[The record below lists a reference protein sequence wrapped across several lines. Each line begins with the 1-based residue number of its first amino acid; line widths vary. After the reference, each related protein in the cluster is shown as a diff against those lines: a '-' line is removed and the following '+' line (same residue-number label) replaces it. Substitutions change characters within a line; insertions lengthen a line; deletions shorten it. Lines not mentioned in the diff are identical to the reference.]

1 SVQTTKNDSAA
12 TAVRVYGTETG
23 LVSLSVSG
31 CPADVSCA
39 FVPSNGLSRFTSR
52 FLVNTTPASPTGTY
66 VLSISATNG
75 SLTTTV
81 PFQLV
86 IADRA
91 VRMFVRGDG
100 GPFSETDDLY
110 ISDGR
115 PNTNFGSDDI
125 LLIDAVGCNKGAG
138 NEPGGVC
145 KSLIKFPS
153 IISARSGQIP
163 VGSRIVN
170 ASLTLRV
177 TNDGRSQTV
186 YQVTE
191 AWDESR
197 ATWNGFHTPG
207 VPGSRGPEFTFDPR
221 PIGPLSL
228 NLTSIVQ
235 RWANGEANQGI
246 LLAST

>member
-1 SVQTTKNDSAA
+1 LDVQGFVYWDGENWGIHPATGVRLSNGLKVSVDAASVQTTKNDSAA
-12 TAVRVYGTETG
+12 ATVRVYGTETG
-23 LVSLSVSG
+23 RVSLSVSG

-39 FVPSNGLSRFTSR
+39 FVPSSGLSRFTSR
-52 FLVNTTPASPTGTY
+52 FVVNTTPASPMGTY
-66 VLSISATNG
+66 SLSISATNG
-75 SLTTTV
+75 SVTTTV
-81 PFQLV
+81 AFQLV

-115 PNTNFGSDDI
+115 PNTNFGSDDM

-191 AWDESR
+191 AWDESN
-197 ATWNGFHTPG
+197 ATWNGFHTP
-207 VPGSRGPEFTFDPR
+207 
-221 PIGPLSL
+221 
-228 NLTSIVQ
+228 
-235 RWANGEANQGI
+235 
-246 LLAST
+246 